1 MILTR
6 MRSIDTKQVSIE
18 VGNTSWILQLML
30 ITDLVQSKLLSSSIR
45 RHHRSLRR
53 LGLHGAQSVRQSIT
67 CDRRQLV
74 PL

>member
-53 LGLHGAQSVRQSIT
+53 LRLHGAQSVRQSIT